1 MRTVHRFVITA
12 DDTAQPA
19 MLMPARE
26 GEFPLAIGNAEID
39 RVEFWAEVD
48 TTRTVP
54 RYFQIFGTGHP
65 VPEGSARYAGTAPRN
80 QQGLVWH
87 LFEVPEPRHA

>member
-1 MRTVHRFVITA
+1 MRTMHRFVIPV
-12 DDTAQPA
+12 DDQAHAA
-19 MLMPARE
+19 MLMPATE
-26 GEFPLAIGNAEID
+26 GEFPLAAGNADLD

-54 RYFQIFGTGHP
+54 RYFRIFGTGHR
-65 VPEGSARYAGTAPRN
+65 VPDGARYAGTAPRN

-87 LFEVPEPRHA
+87 LFEVPDDH